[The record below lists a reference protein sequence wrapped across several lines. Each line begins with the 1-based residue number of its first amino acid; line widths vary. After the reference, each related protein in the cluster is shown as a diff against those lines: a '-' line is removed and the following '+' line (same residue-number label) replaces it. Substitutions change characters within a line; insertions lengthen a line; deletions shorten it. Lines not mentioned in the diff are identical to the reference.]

1 MKPDKDDKNT
11 YVVYKMV
18 PPGTLKFY
26 FSIQGDKTDL
36 GEYTETTESL
46 PEQEQIHVS
55 ISFFARLFKNLS

>member
-26 FSIQGDKTDL
+26 FSIQGNQTDL
-36 GEYTETTESL
+36 GEYTETIESI
-46 PEQEQIHVS
+46 PEPEQIHVYFPRFS
-55 ISFFARLFKNLS
+55 LFKNLS